1 MKDSIRHKLDS
12 LRERF
17 EELEG
22 LLAEPTVIADQNEF
36 RTLSQ
41 EYARIGPVVKLFAD
55 FEAMTADIVAAER
68 THR

>member
-22 LLAEPTVIADQNEF
+22 LLAEPDVINDPTLTLKSAQWARKKC
-36 RTLSQ
+36 RT
-41 EYARIGPVVKLFAD
+41 
-55 FEAMTADIVAAER
+55 
-68 THR
+68 